1 MSSLPRVAFMGS
13 DAIAVP
19 VLKYLAVE
27 AADKVAVA
35 GVFSQPD
42 RPKGRGKK
50 LQPNPLAAA
59 AQELGLPL
67 LQPEKPGAAEA
78 EWLEAQGVELVLVMA
93 YGHILRKRLLA
104 APALG
109 YVNFHASLLPKY
121 RGASPVESAVAS
133 GEAETGVSLMRIVPK
148 MDAGPVLDMEAVT
161 IDPLDTG
168 ASVRE
173 KLSAATV
180 PLLARNL
187 DALLAGTADFKDQD
201 EAAATYCRKLEKAD
215 GQLDFTA
222 SAAALAARING
233 LDPWP
238 GCFCEVGE
246 TRIKVRQALVLD
258 GAASS
263 NAPGE
268 VLAASKDGVDVAT
281 GEGVLRITELQRP
294 GGKMHPARD
303 FLSGFD
309 LPAGT
314 RLSGDEM
321 RPLILQGPR

>member
-1 MSSLPRVAFMGS
+1 MGS

-19 VLKYLAVE
+19 VLRYLATE
-27 AADKVAVA
+27 AADKVEVA

-59 AQELGLPL
+59 AQELGLSL
-67 LQPEKPGAAEA
+67 LQPEKPGATEA
-78 EWLEAQGVELVLVMA
+78 EWLEAQGVRLVFVMA

-121 RGASPVESAVAS
+121 RGASPVETAVAC
-133 GEAETGVSLMRIVPK
+133 GEPETGVTLMRIVPK
-148 MDAGPVLDMEAVT
+148 MDAGPVLDAESVA
-161 IDPLDTG
+161 IEPLDTG

-173 KLSAATV
+173 KLSAVTV

-187 DALLAGTADFKDQD
+187 DVLLSGQADFNEQD
-201 EAAATYCRKLEKAD
+201 AGAATYCRKLEKAD
-215 GQLDFTA
+215 GQLDF
-222 SAAALAARING
+222 SAPAHALAARING

-238 GCFCEVGE
+238 GCFCEVRQ
-246 TRIKVRQALVLD
+246 TRLKLRQALALGNAFSPE
-258 GAASS
+258 GAA
-263 NAPGE
+263 PGTVIE
-268 VLAASKDGVDVAT
+268 AGREGVDVAT
-281 GEGVLRITELQRP
+281 GQGVLRITELQRP
-294 GGKMHPARD
+294 GGKMLPARD

-309 LPAGT
+309 LPEGT
-314 RLSGDEM
+314 VLEGGEMLRLEQS
-321 RPLILQGPR
+321 

>member
-1 MSSLPRVAFMGS
+1 MGS

-19 VLKYLAVE
+19 VLRYLAVE
-27 AADKVAVA
+27 AADKVVVA

-42 RPKGRGKK
+42 RPKGRGKH

-59 AQELGLPL
+59 ARELGLPL
-67 LQPEKPGAAEA
+67 LQPEKPGADEA
-78 EWLEAQGVELVLVMA
+78 EWLEEQGVRLVFVMA
-93 YGHILRKRLLA
+93 YGHLLRKRLLA

-109 YVNFHASLLPKY
+109 YVNFHASLLPKF
-121 RGASPVESAVAS
+121 RGASPVETAVAC

-148 MDAGPVLDMEAVT
+148 MDAGPVLDTEAVAVE
-161 IDPLDTG
+161 PLDTG

-187 DALLAGTADFKDQD
+187 DALLSGRAVFNEQD
-201 EAAATYCRKLEKAD
+201 ESAVTYCRKLEKTD

-222 SAAALAARING
+222 PAHVLASRING

-246 TRIKVRQALVLD
+246 TRLKVRQALALGSAVAPEHL
-258 GAASS
+258 
-263 NAPGE
+263 APGSVIE
-268 VLAASKDGVDVAT
+268 AGREGVDIAT
-281 GEGVLRITELQRP
+281 GNGVLRILQLQRP
-294 GGKMHPARD
+294 GGKMLPARD

-309 LPAGT
+309 LPEGT
-314 RLSGDEM
+314 RLEGGEM
-321 RPLILQGPR
+321 RELLV

>member
-1 MSSLPRVAFMGS
+1 MGS

-19 VLKYLAVE
+19 VLQYLAVE
-27 AADKVAVA
+27 AADKVVVA

-59 AQELGLPL
+59 AQELGLSL
-67 LQPEKPGAAEA
+67 LQPEKPGVSEA
-78 EWLEAQGVELVLVMA
+78 EWLEAQGVELVFVMA

-109 YVNFHASLLPKY
+109 FVNFHASLLPEY
-121 RGASPVESAVAS
+121 RGASPVETAVAC

-148 MDAGPVLDMEAVT
+148 MDAGPVLDTEAVT
-161 IDPLDTG
+161 IESLDTG

-173 KLSAATV
+173 KLSAATI

-187 DALLAGTADFKDQD
+187 DALLSGEGAFVEQN
-201 EAAATYCRKLEKAD
+201 ESAATYCRKLEKAD
-215 GQLDFTA
+215 GQLDF
-222 SAAALAARING
+222 AAPARELAARING

-258 GAASS
+258 GEGQGDAAGSASS
-263 NAPGE
+263 QVPGE
-268 VLAASKDGVDVAT
+268 VLAASRDGVDVAT
-281 GEGVLRITELQRP
+281 GDGVLRVTQLQRP
-294 GGKMHPARD
+294 GGKMLPARD
-303 FLSGFD
+303 FLSGFE
-309 LPAGT
+309 LAPGT
-314 RLSGDEM
+314 RLQGGEM
-321 RPLILQGPR
+321 RSLLV